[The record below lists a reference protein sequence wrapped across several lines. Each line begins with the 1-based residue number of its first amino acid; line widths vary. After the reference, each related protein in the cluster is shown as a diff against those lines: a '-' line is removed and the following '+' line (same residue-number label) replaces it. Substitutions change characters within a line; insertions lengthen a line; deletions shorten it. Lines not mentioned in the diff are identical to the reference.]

1 MPQKDKEQSGRDRK
15 KSKKDGDKNGIYSSK
30 HIRIAE
36 ARTSTDKKIKNK
48 KSNKN

>member
-30 HIRIAE
+30 HIRIME
-36 ARTSTDKKIKNK
+36 ERSSSQKKDKKNK
-48 KSNKN
+48 KTK